1 MIKNI
6 YIIFFKLNF
15 NIFKMHLYGCCY
27 KNICLFAYKYV
38 RPSVCLLSVF
48 HPSVL
53 PSIFFIFIATK
64 RFFCV
69 NIILDC
75 IFCMFILEKNI
86 LRFSVFFSLYIFYK
100 CLFLLFYYL
109 LHLVFNLVKT
119 FITFIMIL
127 FWHFFLFFC
136 IYIKAK
142 LIY

>member
-1 MIKNI
+1 MAVVIK
-6 YIIFFKLNF
+6 IFV
-15 NIFKMHLYGCCY
+15 
-27 KNICLFAYKYV
+27 CLLINTSV
-38 RPSVCLLSVF
+38 LPSVCCPF
-48 HPSVL
+48 SVL

-86 LRFSVFFSLYIFYK
+86 LRFSVFFLSIYIFYK

-109 LHLVFNLVKT
+109 LHLVFNLVKK